1 MEVKKPQKQKKN
13 VKRTYQWQN
22 RESAVYNTQFKGH
35 KFSVPLQNAIEIQNF
50 ERFCDDNISK
60 HIAYHTN
67 LYNTQ

>member
-1 MEVKKPQKQKKN
+1 MAKQ
-13 VKRTYQWQN
+13 
-22 RESAVYNTQFKGH
+22 ESAVYNTQFKGH
-35 KFSVPLQNAIEIQNF
+35 KFSVPLQNAIEIQYF